1 MRGFFL
7 LVALRECGA
16 FLAGVFLPAPGA
28 RVVIVSDLAMAA
40 VLSGVYTAVE
50 IGLFYCSW
58 PGAMCADFALVFC
71 APTMNA
77 DNRARNAKSTQKK
90 NPF

>member
-1 MRGFFL
+1 
-7 LVALRECGA
+7 
-16 FLAGVFLPAPGA
+16 
-28 RVVIVSDLAMAA
+28 MAA

-77 DNRARNAKSTQKK
+77 DNRAKKCKIYSEK